1 MTRLLLSCGE
11 ASGDLYAGALVAAL
25 RRREPDID
33 VFGLGGERFRAA
45 GGRLVADF
53 HGLSV
58 TGLTEALGV
67 IPRSFATMRQLVAAA
82 KQEKPHAL
90 VVIDYP
96 DFNFRL
102 LWRIKKLG
110 IPVIYYVSPQLWAWR
125 AGRIRLMKRAVD
137 RVLPIFPFEEGL
149 YQREQIDVRFVG
161 HPLIDLA
168 RPVLD
173 RESFL
178 RQLNLDPARPV
189 LALLPGSRAN
199 ELERL
204 AEVIAK
210 AIPAIAQHVPGVQF
224 VVARAPNLDDGL
236 FDPFGISSV
245 ALRIV
250 EGQTDD
256 VLNASD
262 AVITASGTATVQTAL
277 YGKPMVVV
285 YKLSPMTYRLGKR
298 MALVDTYAMVNLIA
312 GERVVVE
319 LIQDACTPEAVAAEA
334 IRLLIDRDYRAQMTM
349 ALHEVRRRLGGP
361 GASDRAAAAV
371 LDVVHSSD
379 AS

>member
-1 MTRLLLSCGE
+1 MLSCGE

-45 GGRLVADF
+45 GGRLIADF

-58 TGLTEALGV
+58 TGLTEALRV
-67 IPRSFATMRQLVAAA
+67 VPRSFATMRQLVAAA
-82 KQEKPHAL
+82 KQEKPDAL

-102 LWRIKKLG
+102 LWRIKRLG

-137 RVLPIFPFEEGL
+137 RVLPIFPFEEAI
-149 YQREQIDVRFVG
+149 YQREKIDVRFVG

-168 RPVLD
+168 RPQLD
-173 RESFL
+173 RDAFL
-178 RQLNLDPARPV
+178 RMLKLEPSRPV
-189 LALLPGSRAN
+189 LALLPGSRTN
-199 ELERL
+199 EVER
-204 AEVIAK
+204 IAHVMAQ
-210 AIPAIAQHVPGVQF
+210 AIPSIANQVPEVQF
-224 VVARAPNLDDGL
+224 VIARAPDLDERL
-236 FDPFGISSV
+236 FDPFGISGV
-245 ALRIV
+245 TLRIA
-250 EGQTDD
+250 EGRTDD
-256 VLNASD
+256 ALNASD
-262 AVITASGTATVQTAL
+262 AVVTASGTATVQTAL
-277 YGKPMVVV
+277 HGKPMAVV

-312 GERVVVE
+312 GERVVME
-319 LIQDACTPEAVAAEA
+319 LIQDACTPQAITTEAVK
-334 IRLLIDRDYRAQMTM
+334 LLTDREYRARMITSL
-349 ALHEVRRRLGGP
+349 AEVRRRLGGP
-361 GASDRAAAAV
+361 GASDRAADAV
-371 LDVVHSSD
+371 LDVVHSSN